1 MNGLLTTNV
10 RDKIAL
16 IGLVIIAVLS
26 FVTIWIFALRS
37 SPEVTVVMA
46 MIGLIGTVAA
56 VFAAIFRGNASPT
69 VSPAPPSS
77 PEQPAPPPSVPTHPL
92 GGAPQTI
99 TPISDMLK
107 G

>member
-1 MNGLLTTNV
+1 MNGLLATNT

-26 FVTIWIFALRS
+26 FVTVWIFALRS

-56 VFAAIFRGNASPT
+56 VFAAIFRGNAST

-77 PEQPAPPPSVPTHPL
+77 LEQPAPPPSVPTHPL

-99 TPISDMLK
+99 QPTDAK